1 MGLTWKMGSL
11 IAMWCVILMEG
22 TAIFATKE
30 CPNDYYKVT
39 MNKHEACC
47 PPCKPSANS
56 QVCSDAEHRQL
67 ECQCSQ
73 GYGCKSKSCI
83 KCEKLPIC
91 EKTSSLKRLEHQTTV
106 FEYYC
111 ECPKETFFE
120 ANSGICKPSEKQTS
134 TTKSSKDGIYSSV
147 PSTQNPER
155 SSFNNW
161 TSLYLYL
168 ALAVFILLL
177 LTVAIHLIIWK
188 MKAARLLKIA
198 GEPFQPQFII
208 NRNAKEDADSWS
220 CQYPEEEHGEEH
232 GNGPVEKQYV

>member
-1 MGLTWKMGSL
+1 MSLTWKMGSW
-11 IAMWCVILMEG
+11 IAVGCVILMEG
-22 TAIFATKE
+22 TAIVASKG
-30 CPNDYYKVT
+30 CPNDYYQLKINTLSV
-39 MNKHEACC
+39 CC
-47 PPCKPSANS
+47 PPCKTSVNS
-56 QVCSDAEHRQL
+56 ELCSDAEHRQL

-73 GYGCKSKSCI
+73 GYGCNSQSCT

-91 EKTSSLKRLEHQTTV
+91 YKTSPLERSELQTSV
-106 FEYYC
+106 FQYRCDCPMGTYY
-111 ECPKETFFE
+111 E
-120 ANSGICKPSEKQTS
+120 AKSGICKPSEKQS

-147 PSTQNPER
+147 PSTQDPER

-161 TSLYLYL
+161 TSPYLWF
-168 ALAVFILLL
+168 ALAAFILLL

-188 MKAARLLKIA
+188 MKAAQLLKTA
-198 GEPFQPQFII
+198 GEPFQPQLII